1 MRKLNKCQLSIPMI
15 IATSRLVRFPALI
28 LPGRPFFT
36 STVSSVVLPPEQEYG
51 GPQGPGVLDRRH
63 LFCSWKRVTVFRLSL
78 YKHKQPPTRVTVA
91 GRSSR
96 PTDYSSS
103 SPRS

>member
-36 STVSSVVLPPEQEYG
+36 STVSSVVLPPEQGFG

-63 LFCSWKRVTVFRLSL
+63 LVLGSKSL
-78 YKHKQPPTRVTVA
+78 FSAYPCTSISGLPHV
-91 GRSSR
+91 
-96 PTDYSSS
+96 
-103 SPRS
+103 